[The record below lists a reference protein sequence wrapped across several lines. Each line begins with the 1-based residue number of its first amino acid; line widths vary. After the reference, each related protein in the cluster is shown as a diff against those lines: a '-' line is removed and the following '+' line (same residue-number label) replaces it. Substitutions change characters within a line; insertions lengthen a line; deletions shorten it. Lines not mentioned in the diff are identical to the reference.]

1 VSGRPKKR
9 ASGRTYEDLRR
20 EIEDGR
26 IEPLYLFVG
35 EEQYLQERAL
45 RLLHNTVD
53 EALRMFNVSVYS
65 IGSDNGT
72 GSKTTAAMVIDA
84 ANQMP
89 MMSARR
95 IVVVRDFE
103 KIKEDEQET
112 VFAYLDHPAPLTT
125 MVFQAVSPDKR
136 RKLTSALTK
145 TCTVVTF
152 DVLDESRAGRW
163 AEDRLKRSGCAIEP
177 AALRLLIGLVG
188 TRLNRLVN
196 ELDKLAAYADGG
208 AITSG
213 AVQELVPRAREH
225 TSWELWDAINGR
237 DRKRALKLMERLLDD
252 SDALPILGSLASLYR
267 RLLTG
272 KELID
277 RGASPQEITKATG
290 QWSQSFFA
298 KLRGTSRIDLVHG
311 LRRIAEVDNAIKNS
325 EATPRVQMEYLV
337 AELTLA
343 ISRKRSN
350 AFVGERS
357 KNEAGGTYKSGAR
370 RAVLESANFWRL

>member
-1 VSGRPKKR
+1 MSGRPKKR
-9 ASGRTYEDLRR
+9 ASGRAYDDLRK
-20 EIEDGR
+20 EVEEGR

-35 EEQYLQERAL
+35 EEQYLQEQAL
-45 RLLHNTVD
+45 RLLHDTVD
-53 EALRMFNVSVYS
+53 EALRMFNISTYS

-95 IVVVRDFE
+95 IVVVRDFD
-103 KIKEDEQET
+103 KIKEDEQAP
-112 VFAYLDHPAPLTT
+112 VFAYLDRPAPMTT

-145 TCTVVTF
+145 ACTVVTF
-152 DVLDESRAGRW
+152 DLLDEARAGRW
-163 AEDRLKRSGCAIEP
+163 AEERLKKSGCTIESS
-177 AALRLLIGLVG
+177 ALRLLIGLVG
-188 TRLNRLVN
+188 TGLTRLVS

-208 AITSG
+208 SITS
-213 AVQELVPRAREH
+213 ATVQELVPRAREH

-272 KELID
+272 KELIE
-277 RGASPQEITKATG
+277 RGAPAQEITRATG
-290 QWSQSFFA
+290 QWSQTFFA
-298 KLRGTSRIDLVHG
+298 KLRGTSRADLVHG

-325 EATPRVQMEYLV
+325 EATPRLQMQYLI
-337 AELTLA
+337 AELTLRPLA
-343 ISRKRSN
+343 KR
-350 AFVGERS
+350 
-357 KNEAGGTYKSGAR
+357 
-370 RAVLESANFWRL
+370 

>member
-1 VSGRPKKR
+1 MSGRPKKR

-20 EIEDGR
+20 EVEDGR

-35 EEQYLQERAL
+35 EEQYLQEHAL

-53 EALRMFNVSVYS
+53 KALRMFNVSVYS

-95 IVVVRDFE
+95 MVVVRDFD
-103 KIKEDEQET
+103 KIKEDEQGM
-112 VFAYLDHPAPLTT
+112 VFAYLDDPAPLTT

-136 RKLTSALTK
+136 RKLTTALTK
-145 TCTVVTF
+145 QCAVVTF
-152 DVLDESRAGRW
+152 DLLDEPRAARW
-163 AEDRLKRSGCAIEP
+163 AEDRLKRSGCTIEP
-177 AALRLLIGLVG
+177 GALRLLIGLVG

-208 AITSG
+208 AITSA
-213 AVQELVPRAREH
+213 AVQELVPRAKEH

-277 RGASPQEITKATG
+277 RGASSQEITKATG

-298 KLRGTSRIDLVHG
+298 RLRGTPRAELVHG

-325 EATPRVQMEYLV
+325 EATPRLQMQYLV
-337 AELTLA
+337 AELTLPPA
-343 ISRKRSN
+343 GKR
-350 AFVGERS
+350 
-357 KNEAGGTYKSGAR
+357 
-370 RAVLESANFWRL
+370 